1 MAPGMLPA
9 VVVAG
14 IRHHSD
20 PFSAPLDPEEE
31 YVVLVNLGDRPVDM
45 RGWSLTN
52 RKQDQ
57 VDHYRYLFPR
67 FLSNGDLWELE
78 PGGLILLYTG
88 RGTNG
93 STATTGESHQYH
105 FFQHRGASVW
115 GDPGD
120 TARLYDRA
128 GKLVASYEL
137 PGFGVRNYSD

>member
-1 MAPGMLPA
+1 MLSG

-14 IRHHSD
+14 IYH
-20 PFSAPLDPEEE
+20 PNGPVSAPQGPDEE
-31 YVVLVNLGDRPVDM
+31 YVVLVNMGAAPVDM

-93 STATTGESHQYH
+93 CTGTTGEAHQFHLY
-105 FFQHRGASVW
+105 QHRADWVW
-115 GDPGD
+115 AEPGD
-120 TARLYDRA
+120 MACLYDRS
-128 GKLVASYEL
+128 GKLVSTYEL
-137 PGFGVRNYSD
+137 PGFGVRQRNE